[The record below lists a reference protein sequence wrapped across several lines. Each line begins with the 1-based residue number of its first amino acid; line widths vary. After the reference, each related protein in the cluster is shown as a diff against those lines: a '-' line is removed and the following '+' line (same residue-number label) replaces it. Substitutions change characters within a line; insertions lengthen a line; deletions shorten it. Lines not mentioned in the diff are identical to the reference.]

1 MQFRAESSLNWFRQ
15 NWFPK
20 LEHFDWLIVKLFLL
34 LANQNAQILEICFD
48 EIILWHRG
56 PLRWFTD
63 HWKDQIPGEWK
74 NGYAGEFGPTEW
86 LKLSAVSTFFMLKVF
101 QLKKITMG
109 AIGSNTV
116 KEALRLELVFPVYIL
131 QISDIYVILSVKF

>member
-1 MQFRAESSLNWFRQ
+1 MNVRNIH
-15 NWFPK
+15 N
-20 LEHFDWLIVKLFLL
+20 FLV
-34 LANQNAQILEICFD
+34 ID
-48 EIILWHRG
+48 
-56 PLRWFTD
+56 
-63 HWKDQIPGEWK
+63 
-74 NGYAGEFGPTEW
+74 NGNAGEFGPTEW

-131 QISDIYVILSVKF
+131 QISDTYVILSLKFLR